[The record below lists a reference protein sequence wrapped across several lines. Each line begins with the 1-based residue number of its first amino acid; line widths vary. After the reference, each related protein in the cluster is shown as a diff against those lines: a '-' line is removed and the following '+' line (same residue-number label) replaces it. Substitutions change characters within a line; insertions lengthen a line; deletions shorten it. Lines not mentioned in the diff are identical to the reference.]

1 MLCNGKQLRSALA
14 IMEKMKGSFKHV
26 NNEIMFE
33 SFKIIV
39 EHVREN
45 DEKNYILVGSVVV
58 Q

>member
-14 IMEKMKGSFKHV
+14 IMEKMKDNFKHV
-26 NNEIMFE
+26 SNEIMFE

-39 EHVREN
+39 EHVREH
-45 DEKNYILVGSVVV
+45 DEKNYILVGAVVV